1 LDILSLVKDL
11 GIPLATLSIAVAALW
26 KVLQETRIR
35 IDKEKDEEI
44 AKYRKLLES
53 REEEL
58 HELYKEKAL
67 KSLHSLVET
76 EKRQNGK

>member
-1 LDILSLVKDL
+1 MDILSLVKDF
-11 GIPLATLSIAVAALW
+11 GIPLSTLIVAVVALW

-76 EKRQNGK
+76 EKHQNGK